1 MVFLFQS
8 FITSLCTAL
17 CATLGLISICPH
29 ITCGEYI
36 QIHYATGVL
45 TTLVPLVH
53 CGATKFQ
60 TRFLITAFDWHF
72 SSPRDAL
79 LPASQVAVCFC
90 LLVCFF
96 ILFIYTEIVPVTLP
110 RIGTFSVLSSPTSV
124 PFLRLRRYFSHSI
137 FNSAS
142 FHALHR
148 LCCVHNPTTDT

>member
-36 QIHYATGVL
+36 QIHYAAGAL

-96 ILFIYTEIVPVTLP
+96 YFIYLYRDSSCDSSQDRDILSAVITN
-110 RIGTFSVLSSPTSV
+110 FSPISK
-124 PFLRLRRYFSHSI
+124 
-137 FNSAS
+137 AS
-142 FHALHR
+142 KVF
-148 LCCVHNPTTDT
+148 